1 VKYPGVSSDD
11 AIAITPYLELRPYDG
26 LNPTIP
32 HILAGCLI
40 DPPVS
45 VPSAAGTSHAAT
57 ATADPDDDPPGIRV
71 GSQGLHA
78 GPNALFSPLP
88 PIANSS
94 IFVFP
99 NQIKPADFIFSVTV
113 DS

>member
-11 AIAITPYLELRPYDG
+11 AIAISQYREFRPYDG

-32 HILAGCLI
+32 HILAGWRI

-45 VPSAAGTSHAAT
+45 VPSAAGTRPAAT

-78 GPNALFSPLP
+78 GPNAEFSPLH

-99 NQIKPADFIFSVTV
+99 NETNPERFIDSVTV